1 MVHFHVKMTAATL
14 ERKKKKTLERE
25 KGATWK
31 FSQIK
36 YYLLDNTS
44 GIE

>member
-1 MVHFHVKMTAATL
+1 MVHFNLKMTTATF
-14 ERKKKKTLERE
+14 EKKKKTLERE

-31 FSQIK
+31 FSQIE

>member
-1 MVHFHVKMTAATL
+1 MTTATL
-14 ERKKKKTLERE
+14 ERKKKEKKKTLERE
-25 KGATWK
+25 KAATWK

>member
-1 MVHFHVKMTAATL
+1 MTIATL
-14 ERKKKKTLERE
+14 ERKKEKKKKKTLERE
-25 KGATWK
+25 KAATWK